1 VSDDIRILLLADSH
15 LGFDL
20 PMSPRSGRRRRG
32 YDFLANYATA
42 LEPALRG
49 QVDLVVHAG
58 DVFDRP
64 SVVPS
69 IAYQAYEPLKRVA
82 DAGVPVFI
90 VPGNHE
96 RSRLPH
102 AALASHPGIHVFDR
116 PRTFVARVRGTA
128 VSLSGF
134 PYERRGVRTRF
145 ADLLEATA
153 WRGHHAAHRLLCIHH
168 CVEGATVGPANFTF
182 TTAADVIRMRDVPAD
197 FTAVLSGHI
206 HRQQILMANRGAAS
220 VPVLYPGSIER
231 TSFAEMDEPK
241 GFMVVR
247 LGEVARDVRWERR
260 HLPARPMVRR
270 DIDVS
275 NMSASRLDAAIQG
288 AIAEAS
294 RDAVLSIRIAGEL
307 TPEHRRTFSAVR
319 LRDVVPPTMNIE
331 VVPVDSFVSRE
342 HLAARRAERTASAQL
357 SLYECAV

>member
-116 PRTFVARVRGTA
+116 PRTCVAQVRGTA

-134 PYERRGVRTRF
+134 PYERREVRR
-145 ADLLEATA
+145 ASPSCSRRRRGEAITPRIDCSASITA
-153 WRGHHAAHRLLCIHH
+153 SKVRLLARPTSRLRPPRMWSACAMFPLISPR
-168 CVEGATVGPANFTF
+168 CFRDTF
-182 TTAADVIRMRDVPAD
+182 T
-197 FTAVLSGHI
+197 
-206 HRQQILMANRGAAS
+206 
-220 VPVLYPGSIER
+220 
-231 TSFAEMDEPK
+231 
-241 GFMVVR
+241 
-247 LGEVARDVRWERR
+247 
-260 HLPARPMVRR
+260 
-270 DIDVS
+270 
-275 NMSASRLDAAIQG
+275 ASR
-288 AIAEAS
+288 
-294 RDAVLSIRIAGEL
+294 
-307 TPEHRRTFSAVR
+307 
-319 LRDVVPPTMNIE
+319 
-331 VVPVDSFVSRE
+331 
-342 HLAARRAERTASAQL
+342 
-357 SLYECAV
+357 Y